1 MRKDERRHQAACR
14 DRGLADPERETTLRG
29 AEPVHDRT
37 SARGVDARAGRSG
50 QAEERDQPAEVG
62 RVRGSSQERGA
73 AAEPDPQHQSLP
85 EAVGGEPPRQERQ
98 QRADPLGGKN
108 DPDLGEAQPVAALDR
123 RRERRQTDS
132 DRREAR
138 LRGRAAGED
147 DPAIRMRRRRYSPNG
162 LNGLALVDMR
172 TLLVSR

>member
-1 MRKDERRHQAACR
+1 MTARPLAELTLAPAAPAR
-14 DRGLADPERETTLRG
+14 PRSATSQPKSG
-29 AEPVHDRT
+29 AYAAP
-37 SARGVDARAGRSG
+37 ARN
-50 QAEERDQPAEVG
+50 
-62 RVRGSSQERGA
+62 A
-73 AAEPDPQHQSLP
+73 AQLPEPDPQHQSLP